1 MRISDWS
8 SDVCSAHLNWQ
19 PMSYIPQTSLVY
31 IPAQQAPALYAP
43 DNTQK
48 YMGKGRWHL
57 GSQPIALPETQKEL
71 QGVADL
77 YKGQLIAWDP
87 VKQKPVW
94 TQDYVTVWNGGTL
107 ATAGGLVFQGTADG
121 RFVAYAADTGKKL
134 WQIGRAHV

>member
-1 MRISDWS
+1 
-8 SDVCSAHLNWQ
+8 
-19 PMSYIPQTSLVY
+19 
-31 IPAQQAPALYAP
+31 
-43 DNTQK
+43 
-48 YMGKGRWHL
+48 MGKGRGHL
-57 GSQPIALPETQKEL
+57 GSQPIARPETQKEL

-134 WQIGRAHV
+134 WQNTDKTARTEESRVGK

>member
-8 SDVCSAHLNWQ
+8 SDVCSSDL
-19 PMSYIPQTSLVY
+19 
-31 IPAQQAPALYAP
+31 
-43 DNTQK
+43 
-48 YMGKGRWHL
+48 
-57 GSQPIALPETQKEL
+57 
-71 QGVADL
+71 DL

-134 WQIGRAHV
+134 WQTPANTGVMAGPISYTIDGQQYVTVEAGWGEIGRASCRERGCQYV

>member
-8 SDVCSAHLNWQ
+8 SDVCS
-19 PMSYIPQTSLVY
+19 S
-31 IPAQQAPALYAP
+31 
-43 DNTQK
+43 
-48 YMGKGRWHL
+48 
-57 GSQPIALPETQKEL
+57 
-71 QGVADL
+71 DL
-77 YKGQLIAWDP
+77 LIAWDP

-134 WQIGRAHV
+134 WQTPANTGVMDGPISYTIDGQQYVTVEDGCGGTFRSEEDTPALQYLMRYSFAVLSLDKKIHRSS